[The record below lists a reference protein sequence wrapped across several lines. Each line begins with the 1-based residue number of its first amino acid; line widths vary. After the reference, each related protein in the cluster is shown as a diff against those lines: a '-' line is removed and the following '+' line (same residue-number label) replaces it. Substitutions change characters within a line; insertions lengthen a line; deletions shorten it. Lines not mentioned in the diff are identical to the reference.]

1 MRFHGKSLVESIF
14 GCKFGCRNQNIQKY
28 EHQAEYY
35 LHVGKQEEGRSTHC
49 RECAYPY
56 ACQFCFQTN

>member
-14 GCKFGCRNQNIQKY
+14 GCKFGCINQNAQKY

-35 LHVGKQEEGRSTHC
+35 LHVGKQEKGRSSHC

-56 ACQFCFQTN
+56 AC